1 MKNLRLL
8 VYGLISEVL
17 SREHPMR
24 VTTVRPNLT
33 QLTRLRFVN
42 AYLVPEDDGLTLVD
56 TMIGGS
62 GSAILAAAEGLGRP
76 IVRIVLTHG
85 HADHVGSLDEL
96 AKLLP
101 DAVVACSTRESRL
114 LVGDRAL
121 DPDEPASKL
130 RGGWKDIETRPS
142 LLLDEGDRV
151 GSLRVVAAPGHTPG
165 HIAFLD
171 ERDRTLIA
179 GDAFSTLAGVS
190 SGGRTNPRFPLVG
203 MATWHRATANATA
216 ARLAGLAPTPQ
227 PRSSGPSPPP
237 ASPGPRRPRCRAG
250 DSAGR
255 PSSRRPPGWRTG
267 TGTTRSRWAP
277 WRPRPACVRRRST
290 TTSRA
295 WPGCAASWRWP
306 V

>member
-1 MKNLRLL
+1 
-8 VYGLISEVL
+8 
-17 SREHPMR
+17 MR

-62 GSAILAAAEGLGRP
+62 GSAIVAAGEGLGRP
-76 IVRIVLTHG
+76 IVRIVLT
-85 HADHVGSLDEL
+85 SLDEL

-101 DAVVACSTRESRL
+101 DAVVAISTRESRL
-114 LVGDRAL
+114 LAGDRAL

-130 RGGWKDIETRPS
+130 RGGWKDVETRPS

-165 HIAFLD
+165 HIALVD

-203 MATWHRATANATA
+203 MATWDRATANATA
-216 ARLAGLAPTPQ
+216 ARLAGLAPGALAAGH
-227 PRSSGPSPPP
+227 GPVVADP
-237 ASPGPRRPRCRAG
+237 APAIERALAA
-250 DSAGR
+250 AGV
-255 PSSRRPPGWRTG
+255 
-267 TGTTRSRWAP
+267 A
-277 WRPRPACVRRRST
+277 
-290 TTSRA
+290 RA
-295 WPGCAASWRWP
+295 EAA
-306 V
+306 